1 MRLILLIVSLF
12 MLQACQ
18 SLPEDPIKVASP
30 FDLDRF
36 MGDWY
41 VIANIPTLPEKGAH
55 NAMESY
61 QRVGPYK
68 VSTTFTFRKNSFNG
82 EFKQM
87 TPTGFVSPENP
98 AIWGMRFI
106 WPFKADYRVLFV
118 DEEYQYTVIGRQ
130 KRDYLWIMA
139 REPQISEARLESL
152 KAVAREQGYSL
163 DGLMM
168 VPQQW
173 PEGAGEG

>member
-1 MRLILLIVSLF
+1 MRWILLIASLF

-18 SLPEDPIKVASP
+18 ALPEDPVKVASP

-41 VIANIPTLPEKGAH
+41 VIANIPTLPERGAH

-61 QRVGPYK
+61 QRVGPNK
-68 VSTTFTFRKNSFNG
+68 VATTFTFRKNSFEG
-82 EFKQM
+82 EFKRM
-87 TPTGFVSPENP
+87 TPTGFVNPENA

-106 WPFKADYRVLFV
+106 WPFKADYRVMYV
-118 DEEYQYTVIGRQ
+118 DEGYQYTIIGRQ

-139 REPQISEARLESL
+139 REPKISEARLDKL
-152 KAVAREQGYSL
+152 KAIAVEQGYDL
-163 DGLMM
+163 EDLNL

-173 PEGAGEG
+173 PEGR

>member
-1 MRLILLIVSLF
+1 MRWIPLIVSLL

-18 SLPEDPIKVASP
+18 SLPDDPVTVASP

-61 QRVGPYK
+61 QRVGPHK
-68 VSTTFTFRKNSFNG
+68 VATTFTFRKNSFNG
-82 EFKQM
+82 EYKRM

-106 WPFKADYRVLFV
+106 WPFKADYRVMYV
-118 DEEYQYTVIGRQ
+118 DEDYQYTLIGRQ

-139 REPQISEARLESL
+139 REPEISEQWLGKL
-152 KAVAREQGYSL
+152 KAIAVEQGYSL
-163 DGLMM
+163 DDLNM

-173 PEGAGEG
+173 ED

>member
-1 MRLILLIVSLF
+1 MRWILLIASVV

-18 SLPEDPIKVASP
+18 SLPSDPVHVASP

-61 QRVGPYK
+61 KRVGLNK
-68 VSTTFTFRKNSFNG
+68 VATTFTFRKNSFDG

-106 WPFKADYRVLFV
+106 WPFKADYRVLYV
-118 DEEYQYTVIGRQ
+118 DEEYRYTVIGRQ

-139 REPQISEARLESL
+139 REPHITDEALSKL
-152 KAVAREQGYSL
+152 QQVAVEQGYDL
-163 DGLMM
+163 TGLKK
-168 VPQQW
+168 VPQRW
-173 PEGAGEG
+173 PEG